1 MCFFLRILN
10 APGSWF
16 FHASL
21 IGPISMRRSRT
32 ASMDQSEGFGRAVY
46 FLVASKVLNEGEK
59 NKVPSQ
65 RKRMSRTRAVCVFIL
80 KVLLAQTC
88 LRLFV
93 CLLTYLCLLLS
104 AQICEQSLFLIGCQA
119 CFTWCVCV
127 CVCVCVWYFCFDCR
141 CNTLSCCC
149 ISCCR
154 CRISDCI
161 FAFDFVVTFR
171 N

>member
-1 MCFFLRILN
+1 
-10 APGSWF
+10 
-16 FHASL
+16 
-21 IGPISMRRSRT
+21 MRRSRT
-32 ASMDQSEGFGRAVY
+32 ASKAQSEGFGRAVY

-80 KVLLAQTC
+80 KVLVAQTC

-127 CVCVCVWYFCFDCR
+127 CVRDIFVLTVVV
-141 CNTLSCCC
+141 TLCLVVVFLVVVVVFLIVSLRLLLLLHLGTSFCCC
-149 ISCCR
+149 ICTTIVLVEC
-154 CRISDCI
+154 
-161 FAFDFVVTFR
+161 V
-171 N
+171 